1 MLLLG
6 IMLAIP
12 LIASIED
19 QRLRLPPPATVDD
32 NSDCSDPVV
41 GVWLGQHYNPRSIS
55 WQKYR
60 LHIRRVSPGS
70 TALVGEVRV
79 LYWTGAASLVVPPA
93 DCQGVGLS
101 AEILQNATGTVVNN
115 FLSFGGN
122 DWRAGQVFCGSRGS
136 VAYNPDHFQGLIN
149 VGLQEFQSVNN
160 DGGTAVNEPVVFR
173 RIECAQ
179 RTPQPNVTVVL
190 PTTEPLRTH
199 GQRRRGLSAIF
210 NCSRQE

>member
-1 MLLLG
+1 MIARRTGKHGLVLA

-19 QRLRLPPPATVDD
+19 QRLRLPPAATVDD
-32 NSDCSDPVV
+32 NSSCADPVV
-41 GVWLGQHYNPRSIS
+41 GVWLGQQYNPRSIS

-60 LHIRRVSPGS
+60 LHIRRVTPGS
-70 TALVGEVRV
+70 AALVGEVRV
-79 LYWTGAASLVVPPA
+79 LYWTGPQSVVTPPA
-93 DCQGVGLS
+93 NCEGVGLS

-122 DWRAGQVFCGSRGS
+122 DWRAGQVFCGSREA

-160 DGGTAVNEPVVFR
+160 DGGTAVNEPVIAQPTPEASSCR
-173 RIECAQ
+173 RTI
-179 RTPQPNVTVVL
+179 
-190 PTTEPLRTH
+190 
-199 GQRRRGLSAIF
+199 RG
-210 NCSRQE
+210 